1 MSIRLLTTLRSSFWV
16 RTTVGLRMLRM
27 RSCSSFDAGLGSRSR
42 ISPVG
47 WSRFGNVALRHVTDT
62 FIAGIE
68 RESRRGL
75 LAAWRYLAYLDEERR
90 FLLHEIKPDWRK
102 TGYMVPSDRQVN
114 GLNLPG
120 PGGYGDPITRAPEVL
135 RFLGIDPF
143 EDDAWVGMIGV
154 DISQIPI
161 IGPVPKKRQR

>member
-1 MSIRLLTTLRSSFWV
+1 
-16 RTTVGLRMLRM
+16 
-27 RSCSSFDAGLGSRSR
+27 
-42 ISPVG
+42 
-47 WSRFGNVALRHVTDT
+47 
-62 FIAGIE
+62 
-68 RESRRGL
+68 
-75 LAAWRYLAYLDEERR
+75 
-90 FLLHEIKPDWRK
+90 
-102 TGYMVPSDRQVN
+102 MVPSDRQVN

-120 PGGYGDPITRAPEVL
+120 PGGYGDPITRALEVL